1 MSKQTLKERRFTIRI
16 KPESKYD
23 IDVLASE
30 EQEAYR
36 KALAQW
42 TSNVLFKQHP
52 KMHIVEVKKS

>member
-23 IDVLASE
+23 IDVLASNE
-30 EQEAYR
+30 SEACM

-42 TSNVLFKQHP
+42 ASSMLFKQRP
-52 KMHIVEVKKS
+52 KTRIIEVKKP